1 MLSRPALAWAA
12 LPLLAL
18 AGCKTV
24 GPDFA
29 RPQAP
34 GGSYAGTLQG
44 TRGPVAVPGQGP
56 QARWWEAFGS
66 AEMNALVDK
75 AIAGNQS
82 LEASRETLNR
92 SREYVKAAMGRQKP
106 QVDAHGQVNHQQI
119 NLSSFGLGGAG
130 FGNPEFTLYSL
141 GGGVSYDLD
150 LFGGQKRA
158 TERSLADAET
168 QLRETE
174 AAHLTLAGRVVLQVL
189 TIAALNDRIA
199 TQQALV
205 DEDQRNVKL
214 TEAKRRGGEGTMV
227 EVLSAQGELAADQSA
242 LPQLEQARSEAR
254 NLLAVLIGVAPSE
267 LGATNFSLSQLRLP
281 SEIPVSLPSELVHKR
296 PDILASEAR
305 LHSAVAAIGVATAK
319 LYPNVSLGASFLQSS
334 TQPEDLFNTS
344 NTGFNIF
351 AGLTAPIFH
360 GGTLKAEKRAAEA
373 EARAAAARYR
383 QTVLEAFG
391 QTSDLLAAIANDAR
405 SIELRQQSLGIAEK
419 SLHLSRRS
427 FQVGYSGVLQVLDAS
442 RGAQQARLA
451 MLDARSRQYLN
462 VARLYLA
469 TAGGWTTP
477 DMTAPAQPTAAK

>member
-1 MLSRPALAWAA
+1 MAKARFLFTL
-12 LPLLAL
+12 LPLVAL
-18 AGCKTV
+18 AGCKAA

-29 RPQAP
+29 RPQTPSGNYSGKQQSGDA
-34 GGSYAGTLQG
+34 
-44 TRGPVAVPGQGP
+44 PVAVPGQGP
-56 QARWWEAFGS
+56 QQRWWQAFGS
-66 AEMNALVDK
+66 SELDALVEK
-75 AIAGNQS
+75 ALAGNQS

-92 SREYVKAAMGRQKP
+92 SREYVKAAMGRSLP
-106 QVDAHGQVNHQQI
+106 QVDAHAQVNHQQI

-158 TERSLADAET
+158 TERAVADAET

-174 AAHLTLAGRVVLQVL
+174 AAHLTIAGRVVLQVL

-205 DEDQRNVKL
+205 EEDRRNVRL

-242 LPQLEQARSEAR
+242 LPQLEQQRAEAR
-254 NLLAVLIGVAPSE
+254 NLLAALLGIAPSD
-267 LGATNFSLSQLRLP
+267 LGATDFTLASLHLP
-281 SEIPVSLPSELVHKR
+281 KEVPVTLASELVHKR

-305 LHSAVAAIGVATAK
+305 LHSAVAGIGVATAR
-319 LYPNVSLGASFLQSS
+319 LYPNVTLGASFLQS
-334 TQPEDLFNTS
+334 TTRPEDIFNTS
-344 NTGFNIF
+344 NTGFSMLG
-351 AGLTAPIFH
+351 GLTAPIFH

-383 QTVLEAFG
+383 QTVLEAFA
-391 QTSDLLAAIANDAR
+391 QTSDLLAALANDTR
-405 SIELRQQSLGIAEK
+405 TVSLRGESLDIAER

-427 FQVGYSGVLQVLDAS
+427 FQVGNSGVLQVLDAS
-442 RGAQQARLA
+442 RAAQQARLA
-451 MLDARSRQYLN
+451 MLDARSRQFLN

-469 TAGGWTTP
+469 TAGGWTEP
-477 DMTAPAQPTAAK
+477 EKPAP